1 MCIYCSEQYLSKR
14 KLVVKPQKSDYYDL
28 YPIIKDLYNKNI
40 LDSKNLEVLFQG
52 GNVSVLEEFD
62 DLAEIF
68 VTNGAKKLELAV
80 NNIKY
85 LPIIEKLCTKTFID
99 FDISID
105 CGCRETFKKLKIV
118 DKFDDVVEN
127 LRKYAKLP
135 VQIRL
140 KYILIKGVND
150 NIEEISKYIELM
162 KDIGIKISELVLDQC
177 DPDFQNGDDFIIPP
191 HYYELYEFWEN
202 KCKEYDIYP
211 SLWSYLREILDRGKF
226 FK

>member
-1 MCIYCSEQYLSKR
+1 MKIIDKIVEEKIYGIIREDDEKR
-14 KLVVKPQKSDYYDL
+14 A
-28 YPIIKDLYNKNI
+28 
-40 LDSKNLEVLFQG
+40 F
-52 GNVSVLEEFD
+52 
-62 DLAEIF
+62 
-68 VTNGAKKLELAV
+68 ELACAYIEGG
-80 NNIKY
+80 IKV
-85 LPIIEKLCTKTFID
+85 IELNSSYGATK
-99 FDISID
+99 
-105 CGCRETFKKLKIV
+105 KIV